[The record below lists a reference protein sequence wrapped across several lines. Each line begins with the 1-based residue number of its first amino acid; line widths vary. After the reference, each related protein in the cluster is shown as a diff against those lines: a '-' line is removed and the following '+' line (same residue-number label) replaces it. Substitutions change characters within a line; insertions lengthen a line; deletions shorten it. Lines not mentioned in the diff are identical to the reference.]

1 MCTQFARCGVVG
13 KHGNSHRFV
22 PIFHCLINRPYNPL
36 IQIFNSELFQLKIP
50 LMPCLVTGFDM
61 QIDKVIRPKCFQC
74 SSNLVFII
82 CIIKSCC
89 PLHGDATQSGIISDS
104 VNQIDSRNDRTFPDN
119 RILLCQWLHLR
130 TIARTP
136 RPDAVGRI
144 FTFGYTLLVNRMFSQ

>member
-1 MCTQFARCGVVG
+1 MQRRGCHKLVHKLISFHHSVTAFHTSHLVEGLYIVRLYARIVNEERHRLSSMCTQFARCGVVG
-13 KHGNSHRFV
+13 KHGNSHRLV

-82 CIIKSCC
+82 CIIKPVAPC
-89 PLHGDATQSGIISDS
+89 T
-104 VNQIDSRNDRTFPDN
+104 VMRRNP
-119 RILLCQWLHLR
+119 
-130 TIARTP
+130 A
-136 RPDAVGRI
+136 
-144 FTFGYTLLVNRMFSQ
+144 